1 MAGSV
6 LLPVGETW
14 SFEDPCLTTWEAK
27 ELLDWLRQVQD
38 GHVQPSTWDSDEE
51 RLLVFTEPNLAFSL
65 ASRSGDSV
73 TVRVHLSLEAWPPEE
88 SELFDSFVL
97 IEMTPQAL
105 AAAFDSWAETVSAFP
120 VR

>member
-38 GHVQPSTWDSDEE
+38 GHVQPS
-51 RLLVFTEPNLAFSL
+51 